1 MIKTCFLNF
10 EHLKIGK
17 NFIKD
22 EIYVRIEC
30 NIYKPSTLIFNT
42 ILKERSEKKKNY
54 IVPFWIGKFLILQ
67 KVGIIN
73 CELFEI
79 IEIIN
84 NIIYREKN
92 KKSLS
97 IVPFFMINIK
107 YIYNFKRITGF
118 MIIRY
123 KKVLRYL
130 EKLRKLKINNCIRN
144 IFYSNFTLIKFKN
157 LTLKEI
163 HNIKRILN
171 KAETIKI

>member
-1 MIKTCFLNF
+1 MIKTCFLKF
-10 EHLKIGK
+10 EHHNIRK

-22 EIYVRIEC
+22 ELYVRIEC
-30 NIYKPSTLIFNT
+30 NTYKPSTLIFNT
-42 ILKERSEKKKNY
+42 ILREFSKNKNTY
-54 IVPFWIGKFLILQ
+54 IVPYWIGKFLILE
-67 KVGIIN
+67 KVGIMN

-97 IVPFFMINIK
+97 IIPFIMINIK
-107 YIYNFKRITGF
+107 YIYNCKKITGF

-123 KKVLRYL
+123 IKVLKYL
-130 EKLRKLKINNCIRN
+130 EKLRKLKINNCIRK
-144 IFYSNFTLIKFKN
+144 ILYSNFTLIKFKN

-163 HNIKRILN
+163 HNIKKILTKVAIFN
-171 KAETIKI
+171 L